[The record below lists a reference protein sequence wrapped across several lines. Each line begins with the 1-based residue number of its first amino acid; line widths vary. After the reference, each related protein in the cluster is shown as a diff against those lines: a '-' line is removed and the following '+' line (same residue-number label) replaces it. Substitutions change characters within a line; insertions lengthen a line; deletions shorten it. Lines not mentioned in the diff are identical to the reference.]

1 MSSDIFDPIL
11 FLQATTEQ
19 ASERRDPLPVGDYTA
34 VIGEPQAKRWTSDKE
49 DAKVK
54 SGVRLEVPLII
65 QIPPE
70 VREKLGY
77 DSDTFTVRDS
87 LMLDVTADGRS
98 LDYSK
103 GKNNQLRVYREA
115 TGKNQAGSPF
125 APANLQGCVV
135 LVKLKHDLYNGV
147 LQEKVA
153 GVAKLG

>member
-1 MSSDIFDPIL
+1 MSDVFDPML

-19 ASERRDPLPVGDYTA
+19 ASERREPLPVGDYTA
-34 VIGEPQAKRWTSDKE
+34 VIGEVKAHRWTSDKE

-54 SGVRLEVPLII
+54 SGIRLEVPLQI

-70 VREKLGY
+70 IIEKLGY
-77 DSDTFTVRDS
+77 DSDSLTVRDS

-103 GKNNQLRVYREA
+103 GKNNQLRFYREA
-115 TGKNQAGSPF
+115 TGKNQAGAAF

-135 LVKLKHDLYNGV
+135 LVKIKHEIYNGV
-147 LQEKVA
+147 PQEKVA
-153 GVAKLG
+153 GVAKMG